1 MRNTTYRNVWLCIV
15 GTLLLSL
22 VVSCLP
28 TPPSETGDLNIT
40 VYGFSIM
47 MESMEKGI
55 FPGFAAQWKQ
65 THGQD
70 VRFTAS
76 FAGSET
82 ITNQILQGVN
92 AEVAILSIER
102 DVERLKEK
110 GF

>member
-1 MRNTTYRNVWLCIV
+1 MRKTTYRNAWFCIAA
-15 GTLLLSL
+15 GLLLSL

-28 TPPSETGDLNIT
+28 TPPAETGDLNIT

-47 MESMEKGI
+47 KESLEKGI

-92 AEVAILSIER
+92 ADMAILSIER
-102 DVERLKEK
+102 DVVRA
-110 GF
+110 